1 MAVNISAVLQWAWPG
16 SGHGADGRAD
26 IVAQR
31 RLAPGPCGDVA
42 TAGREN
48 ASLLRCY
55 CVANVLLKCCGDVAT
70 AGRENPGTHHGP
82 YRQQASLKKPLP
94 VFRYHVKPLHADF
107 WEVGPDRQHYS
118 SSSSFGNSGY
128 LRRIEVVLTMCI
140 LTVLC
145 ATIYILNGLL
155 L

>member
-1 MAVNISAVLQWAWPG
+1 
-16 SGHGADGRAD
+16 
-26 IVAQR
+26 VAQR

-94 VFRYHVKPLHADF
+94 VFRYHVKPLPVFRYHVKPLPVFRYHVKPLPVFRYHVKPLHADF
-107 WEVGPDRQHYS
+107 
-118 SSSSFGNSGY
+118 
-128 LRRIEVVLTMCI
+128 
-140 LTVLC
+140 
-145 ATIYILNGLL
+145 
-155 L
+155 